1 MLCASRILR
10 GLIGLSIPSIL
21 LLSACGESKKF
32 NGTWTMRNVQ
42 HTQLETDS
50 AALADCHTEVVEVT
64 FQKDG
69 VGTMVDQRGALY
81 DLTWSVEEDDLAVRV
96 AELQREQSLTIEWE
110 DENTFVINNC
120 KCTYE
125 FTRQ

>member
-1 MLCASRILR
+1 MVGLC
-10 GLIGLSIPSIL
+10 LSSL
-21 LLSACGESKKF
+21 LLLTSCGKAKKF
-32 NGTWTMRNVQ
+32 NGTWALRNVQ
-42 HTQLETDS
+42 HAQIESDS
-50 AALADCHTEVVEVT
+50 AALADCQTEVVEVT
-64 FQKDG
+64 FQKEG

-81 DLTWSVEEDDLAVRV
+81 DLTWSVEEDDLAVGV

>member
-1 MLCASRILR
+1 MGLC
-10 GLIGLSIPSIL
+10 LSSL
-21 LLSACGESKKF
+21 LLLTSCGKAKKF
-32 NGTWTMRNVQ
+32 NGTWALRNVQ
-42 HTQLETDS
+42 HAQMESDS
-50 AALADCHTEVVEVT
+50 AALADCQTEVVEVT
-64 FQKDG
+64 FQKEG

-81 DLTWSVEEDDLAVRV
+81 DLTWSVEEDNLAVGV

-110 DENTFVINNC
+110 DDNTFVIDNC